1 MFIEQK
7 NVEYFTHDLQGRE
20 LCKRTE
26 TIYLFEGQTP
36 NEKNSSPQ
44 VQAYYKKL
52 FILQEE
58 KSLEAG
64 YPVCALSLIVPVL
77 PEFNPTSAQQPEPI
91 KSKTKLK

>member
-7 NVEYFTHDLQGRE
+7 TLESFTHDLQGRE
-20 LCKRTE
+20 LCKREE

-36 NEKNSSPQ
+36 NEKNCSPK

-52 FILQEE
+52 FMLQEE

-64 YPVCALSLIVPVL
+64 YPICALELITLIGNPLPVDFSTSALKSVPV
-77 PEFNPTSAQQPEPI
+77 
-91 KSKTKLK
+91 